1 MEEKQTL
8 KDSIALAGFDADS
21 EGSDG
26 EISTKNQ
33 THNSQ
38 LLNTT
43 LPQVSSTI
51 TGNISVTPTG
61 NYSNTAKGS
70 SLFKFQQEHQDH
82 HSFNRN
88 SFRKAINNTNKMLT
102 DNYTNINSNNNNDDD
117 DSNKNDY
124 IQDNNGNLEI
134 SILTRTSSPNHDKT
148 ATLERAEN
156 EITTITPPSQRISV
170 SSNSL
175 NHSSSSNTNNKISC
189 NNKPFNSAT
198 AHTVIKRPKK
208 IDISKFN
215 RSNRKSK
222 NCAIFYFKHLDT
234 DNEQNKEFSESDVS
248 HHDSRKYGSTVLK
261 TQN

>member
-43 LPQVSSTI
+43 LPQVLSTI
-51 TGNISVTPTG
+51 TGNISVTPTS
-61 NYSNTAKGS
+61 NYSNTAKSS
-70 SLFKFQQEHQDH
+70 SLFKFQEEHQEHQ
-82 HSFNRN
+82 SFNRN
-88 SFRKAINNTNKMLT
+88 PFKKEIINANKMLT
-102 DNYTNINSNNNNDDD
+102 DNYNNMNSNTNNIDDV

-148 ATLERAEN
+148 AALEIDEN

-175 NHSSSSNTNNKISC
+175 NHSSSSNTNNKINC

-248 HHDSRKYGSTVLK
+248 NPDPRKYESADK
-261 TQN
+261 S